1 MSRFMIIFKNEIFNV
16 STFLALAYN
25 YWIYTIK
32 PKNPAIYTGFLRKQ
46 TTKWKLR
53 LRLSRER

>member
-1 MSRFMIIFKNEIFNV
+1 MMLQFGG
-16 STFLALAYN
+16 FLRIVAN

-53 LRLSRER
+53 LSRER